1 MVFTSGIQTV
11 TDAEQPDGIFVR
23 NGMQYCIDRACAGHL
38 CCNEFWI
45 CRDLYGGSSVFFH
58 KSDDGS
64 SQWNLCRVVIL
75 CAAE

>member
-1 MVFTSGIQTV
+1 MCQTPEYRV
-11 TDAEQPDGIFVR
+11 
-23 NGMQYCIDRACAGHL
+23 DRARDGNL
-38 CCNEFWI
+38 YDGKFRI